1 MDRIINFFTN
11 LGMPHTFRP
20 ENLLEIL
27 ILAFII
33 YELLIWVKDTRAWT
47 LLRGII
53 VVVVFAAISYF
64 LNLTTITWLFSRTAG
79 VLITIIVIVFQ
90 PELRRALEQ
99 LGRNNLLAALFKP
112 GSSGIGKESARSRE
126 KINAEIVRSVFDMS
140 RTKTGALI
148 IIEEQVSLNEYER
161 TGIPLDALVSSQL
174 LSNIFVKNTPLH
186 DGAVFIRDERV
197 VAATCYLPLS
207 EDMEISKELGT
218 RHRAGVGISE
228 LSDCLAIIVSE
239 ETGAVSLA
247 EGGGLIR
254 GIDREALAKRLKGA
268 DEKKHGLFNLKGI
281 AKGDKETSVK

>member
-148 IIEEQVSLNEYER
+148 IIEEQVSLNEYTER
-161 TGIPLDALVSSQL
+161 IRHTPWMRWFPVSCSAIYLLKIPLSMTGRFSSGM
-174 LSNIFVKNTPLH
+174 N
-186 DGAVFIRDERV
+186 GW
-197 VAATCYLPLS
+197 
-207 EDMEISKELGT
+207 
-218 RHRAGVGISE
+218 
-228 LSDCLAIIVSE
+228 
-239 ETGAVSLA
+239 
-247 EGGGLIR
+247 
-254 GIDREALAKRLKGA
+254 
-268 DEKKHGLFNLKGI
+268 
-281 AKGDKETSVK
+281 